1 MLAICNFLLPCLA
14 GDRSLDRHIRLYD
27 GLFSD
32 FILWCLAQLDNCPY
46 RIFLVL
52 IARCLSA
59 PRRATH
65 HGRSFVRYIY
75 HRVIIIEQSG
85 ALDIFEPQSGMR
97 TLARSALAEEEISLS
112 LLYYGR
118 RMKQECISGSRTHG
132 IEQHQRGVNGCL
144 EGSESRLLAEGASR
158 NQKTGM
164 LIIMTCNQYR
174 FHISHCHQ
182 ERLLLLSQTTADN
195 ELSLL
200 ILSAFLLETG
210 RFPQFFPAFVQGKRE
225 GGQGSRCDLFIAFKR
240 LISLQ

>member
-1 MLAICNFLLPCLA
+1 M
-14 GDRSLDRHIRLYD
+14 
-27 GLFSD
+27 
-32 FILWCLAQLDNCPY
+32 DNCPY

-85 ALDIFEPQSGMR
+85 ALDMFEPQSGMR
-97 TLARSALAEEEISLS
+97 TLARSALAQEEISLS
-112 LLYYGR
+112 ILYYGR
-118 RMKQECISGSRTHG
+118 RMKQKCISGSRTHG

-144 EGSESRLLAEGASR
+144 EGSGSRLLAEGASR

-182 ERLLLLSQTTADN
+182 ERLLLLSQTTTDN

-225 GGQGSRCDLFIAFKR
+225 GGQGSRCDLFFAFKR